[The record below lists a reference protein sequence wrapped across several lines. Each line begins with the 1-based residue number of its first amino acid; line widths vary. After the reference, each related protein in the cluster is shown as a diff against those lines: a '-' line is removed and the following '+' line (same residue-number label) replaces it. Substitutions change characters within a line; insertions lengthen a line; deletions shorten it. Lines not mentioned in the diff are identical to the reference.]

1 MLTETKKAKT
11 MSEFLTLPEVVL
23 IKIIKQLPVYEQKN
37 ICLACKYLY
46 QIHQSIQRALCNEVR
61 SLRIDASISLYA
73 YKSGDIEFHQLN
85 TGHDLYV
92 KVRDTNVRPQ
102 MLNIFPT
109 VFSKNENNKLTEST
123 TRQYDFYLNEASLF
137 ELSKRYPNVCRLT
150 LLNTMEKVDITW
162 WPALTDIKLLG
173 IYTPTE
179 LTNQLNKLKSVRNL
193 SVEMELENVEKLK
206 IMPHLRK
213 LNCRL
218 EPGNEASTKVWAD
231 RVNQIVDTNANLESI
246 GLWIEYFKNGDFR
259 FSENVLRKLNRLT
272 YRQPMM
278 VSDFD
283 WITDHFHSL
292 QYLDIEMPNQRDT
305 LIVTYMISQ
314 LPKLSKLTEFKF
326 CYYSRPSGAF
336 YDAEIQKAVLVPL
349 VVPSVKKVQVL
360 IKVNFHS
367 LHCFQ
372 KIFPN
377 AQVTFVIS
385 SHFFPAF
392 EPLFCNEQ
400 NCICQAAAL
409 LIAECKASKSR
420 TVLLPVKPWTEE
432 STGEVGQIS
441 NFLHLT

>member
-1 MLTETKKAKT
+1 
-11 MSEFLTLPEVVL
+11 
-23 IKIIKQLPVYEQKN
+23 
-37 ICLACKYLY
+37 
-46 QIHQSIQRALCNEVR
+46 
-61 SLRIDASISLYA
+61 
-73 YKSGDIEFHQLN
+73 
-85 TGHDLYV
+85 
-92 KVRDTNVRPQ
+92 
-102 MLNIFPT
+102 
-109 VFSKNENNKLTEST
+109 
-123 TRQYDFYLNEASLF
+123 
-137 ELSKRYPNVCRLT
+137 
-150 LLNTMEKVDITW
+150 MEKVDITW

-292 QYLDIEMPNQRDT
+292 QYLDIEMPNQKDT

-360 IKVNFHS
+360 IK
-367 LHCFQ
+367 Q
-372 KIFPN
+372 
-377 AQVTFVIS
+377 Q
-385 SHFFPAF
+385 
-392 EPLFCNEQ
+392 
-400 NCICQAAAL
+400 
-409 LIAECKASKSR
+409 
-420 TVLLPVKPWTEE
+420 VLLVHHRRR
-432 STGEVGQIS
+432 Q
-441 NFLHLT
+441 